1 VGAGADRRRNEAIAE
16 WGGGLPPSYQP
27 QTIKQPIR
35 GKVSNKQPVH
45 HALKTFLPL
54 R

>member
-1 VGAGADRRRNEAIAE
+1 MGAGADRRRNGAIAE
-16 WGGGLPPSYQP
+16 WGGGLPPSYEP

-35 GKVSNKQPVH
+35 GKVSNKRPAP
-45 HALKTFLPL
+45 HALKTVIPL